1 MPLRTALTRLA
12 IVTAAGALTLTAA
25 VTPVLADD
33 WDGQDDAVSSQ
44 DDGSYDWQNQGGDGQ
59 SGTAQQQGQAQG
71 NGQTQGQ
78 GQGQTQGQGQN
89 QGQGQGQTQS
99 QGQTQGQGRPQGQ
112 NQNQGQGQNQT
123 QGQNQGQGQN
133 QANGVGQG
141 NQNAPW
147 QSGGT
152 STWQNGNGNGNGTST
167 WQNGGGGG
175 GGGGDN
181 WQNGGGNQGG
191 HNDARRYRGRVTAGE
206 LLLRSAP
213 TRASQVIRVVRRG
226 QIVSIFCRTPG
237 QKVQGNSVWYLL
249 TDGTWA
255 WGSARY
261 IQTIGTTPRWC

>member
-59 SGTAQQQGQAQG
+59 SGTAQQQGQTQG
-71 NGQTQGQ
+71 NA
-78 GQGQTQGQGQN
+78 QN
-89 QGQGQGQTQS
+89 QGQG

-112 NQNQGQGQNQT
+112 T
-123 QGQNQGQGQN
+123 QGQSQGQGQN

-152 STWQNGNGNGNGTST
+152 GTWQNGNGNGNNGTST
-167 WQNGGGGG
+167 WQNGGG

-237 QKVQGNSVWYLL
+237 QNVQGNSVWYLL